1 VRGHGLGRWDGD
13 GPILLGRC
21 VNNIWVLKMIFAV
34 LRSTSPKLQRQK
46 GLIVRLR
53 AAGVNTLDAHR
64 ILWLLE
70 ANLRRFEE
78 HRDRLRESL
87 K

>member
-1 VRGHGLGRWDGD
+1 MAMGRFCLAVAN
-13 GPILLGRC
+13 I
-21 VNNIWVLKMIFAV
+21 IWVLKMIFAV
-34 LRSTSPKLQRQK
+34 LRSTSPKRDVWCN
-46 GLIVRLR
+46 GRRASIVRLR
-53 AAGVNTLDAHR
+53 AADVNTLDAHR

-70 ANLRRFEE
+70 ADLRRFEE

>member
-1 VRGHGLGRWDGD
+1 MGFEDD
-13 GPILLGRC
+13 
-21 VNNIWVLKMIFAV
+21 
-34 LRSTSPKLQRQK
+34 LRRVEEHVAEARRIVQRQK

-53 AAGVNTLDAHR
+53 AVGVNTLDAHR

-78 HRDRLRESL
+78 HRDRLRETL